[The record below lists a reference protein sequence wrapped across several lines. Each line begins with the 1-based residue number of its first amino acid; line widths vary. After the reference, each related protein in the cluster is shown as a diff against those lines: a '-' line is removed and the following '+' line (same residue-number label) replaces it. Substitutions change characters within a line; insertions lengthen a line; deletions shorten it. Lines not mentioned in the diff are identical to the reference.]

1 MLNFED
7 FYPRYAYKR
16 YAYKKISV
24 FFYFHAPKRPST
36 QSRTRFLLSRI
47 THQTI
52 TRKLRSFS
60 RIHANFHAQSKALY
74 AIMHN
79 HEGVG
84 VGWRVGFFEINRYS
98 ALRPILSSTPH
109 TLSRFRILL
118 RTQVTLPAPG
128 YISMHFLTWFWK
140 EIYCQKS
147 PPRRCSEYFQACKDN
162 AIPFTTQYISIA
174 Q

>member
-16 YAYKKISV
+16 YAYEKISV

-118 RTQVTLPAPG
+118 RTQGTLPAPR
-128 YISMHFLTWFWK
+128 
-140 EIYCQKS
+140 IYFHALFNLVLKGNILSKKS
-147 PPRRCSEYFQACKDN
+147 STSLQ
-162 AIPFTTQYISIA
+162 
-174 Q
+174 